1 MSSRIYTHNIMF
13 SRSACEAERNDL
25 LDKWERMYS
34 MAKAKK
40 WALEGKY
47 TRFNKKSNRKTN

>member
-1 MSSRIYTHNIMF
+1 MYPHNIMF
-13 SRSACEAERNDL
+13 SRSACEVDCIVLVERWDH
-25 LDKWERMYS
+25 MYS

-47 TRFNKKSNRKTN
+47 TRFNKKSKRKTFDSH